1 MKHAKSNR
9 INFFYYEGHMWS
21 LTYTVYIKKLLAKML
36 RLPEWLIGLVAPWS
50 RLLFGILTLSLGPGC
65 SEFFLKVKTVY
76 NGLLRNPQI
85 VFFVALYTLDIFA
98 NNIAIKRYWDKK
110 IKWHFSSNIFFPVGI
125 KNNFL
130 GQF

>member
-1 MKHAKSNR
+1 MQKIIVSIVFTMKVTCDPWHTRYISKNC
-9 INFFYYEGHMWS
+9 WS
-21 LTYTVYIKKLLAKML
+21 KCWGCLNGSLVLSLPGQGYCLGYL
-36 RLPEWLIGLVAPWS
+36 RS
-50 RLLFGILTLSLGPGC
+50 SLGPGC

-76 NGLLRNPQI
+76 NGHLRNPQI

-98 NNIAIKRYWDKK
+98 HNIAIKRYWDKK